1 MVLGW
6 DEDGGWRI
14 MPGLPAF
21 ATKEEALAEHRRIKA
36 AETKSHP

>member
-21 ATKEEALAEHRRIKA
+21 ATKEEALERDDFRFGY
-36 AETKSHP
+36 SLSS